1 MDSVDI
7 VFTGEEMVVNDY
19 LTRIKTYGRFDT
31 SRNPVQ
37 TPRLSVGAPNVTD
50 IRLRPAD
57 DLEVLKRHSKR
68 TIEAQPSFKK
78 EYMKNKRQT
87 CRTFG

>member
-1 MDSVDI
+1 MDI

-57 DLEVLKRHSKR
+57 DLEVLKRHLKGNNLSS
-68 TIEAQPSFKK
+68 TVI
-78 EYMKNKRQT
+78 
-87 CRTFG
+87 